1 MNRNA
6 ATAKLRAEL
15 TDIKRTEQVQNSAFE
30 LVRNNSLGLTEERR
44 RVARPGAQR
53 IDMMGCRIDNL
64 SMEETIQT
72 IDGFIRSGR
81 PHQHVVVNVDKL
93 VKASRDTELRRIINE
108 CALVNVDG
116 MPVVWA
122 SRLLSKPLKERV
134 AGVDLFEEL
143 MRRSSTKGWR
153 VFLLGAQEEVV
164 AGVKTVYERKYP
176 GLTIA
181 GYRNG
186 YWKPE
191 EEAGVVEQ
199 IKAAK
204 ADLLFVA
211 ISSPKKEQFLGK
223 YQAEMKIPF
232 AMGVGGTFDVAV
244 GKVKRAPLWMQKSG
258 LEWFYRFLQE
268 PRRMFKRYFIDD
280 AAFFGLLVKE
290 FIRR

>member
-1 MNRNA
+1 MNR
-6 ATAKLRAEL
+6 
-15 TDIKRTEQVQNSAFE
+15 
-30 LVRNNSLGLTEERR
+30 
-44 RVARPGAQR
+44 R
-53 IDMMGCRIDNL
+53 IEMMGCKVDNL
-64 SMEETIQT
+64 SMEETLQT
-72 IDGFIRSGR
+72 IEGFIHSGK

-93 VKASRDTELRRIINE
+93 VKASRDPELRQIIND
-108 CALVNVDG
+108 CALINADG

-122 SRLLSKPLKERV
+122 SRLLGKGLKERV
-134 AGVDLFEEL
+134 AGVDLFESL
-143 MRRSSTKGWR
+143 MQRSAEKGWR
-153 VFLLGAQEEVV
+153 VFLLGAREEVV
-164 AGVKTVYERKYP
+164 SGVSTIYQKKYP

-191 EEAGVVEQ
+191 EEVGVVEQ
-199 IKAAK
+199 VKAAR

-223 YQAEMKIPF
+223 YQAEMQIPF

-244 GKVKRAPLWMQKSG
+244 GKVKRAPVWMQKSG

-280 AAFFGLLVKE
+280 MAFFWLLLRE
-290 FIRR
+290 ARARR